1 MSLQELIARVN
12 EDLTPTERRISTLL
26 LQDSTL
32 LAFGTVSDIADRV
45 GTSRP
50 SIVRFA
56 GKLGFDG
63 FTSLQGWVRQDV
75 AKQLSSPS
83 QRIRQQVGG
92 SGQAAPI
99 RTALEHAVRETLET
113 LDDARLDALATPIAH
128 ARAVWIL
135 SGETSMAG
143 AVVLHSGLSMVRPHV
158 NLVHEQTAARQL
170 CSARPGD
177 TAVIYDFPRYR
188 RHSVVTARTLAHLG
202 VAIVAITD
210 GPLSPLASL
219 TKTWCELHI
228 PAAGPFDS
236 AVPSVLTS
244 EMITARVVT
253 MLGSKPREQIDRLE
267 DLWQRMGTFLEYVPR
282 EERRNPTP
290 GASSPRRTP
299 SEKTAGSQ
307 QQPHDGPR
315 RGRTDKAPR
324 KAPPYPR
331 A

>member
-1 MSLQELIARVN
+1 MSLQELIARVS
-12 EDLTPTERRISTLL
+12 DRLTPTERRISSLL
-26 LQDSTL
+26 LAESTL

-56 GKLGFDG
+56 TKLGFDG

-75 AKQLSSPS
+75 TKQLASPS
-83 QRIRQQVGG
+83 QRIRNMAEGG
-92 SGQAAPI
+92 HAAPI
-99 RTALEHAVRETLET
+99 RTALEQAVHETLT
-113 LDDARLDALATPIAH
+113 RLDDTRLDALASPIAH
-128 ARAVWIL
+128 ARSVWIL

-143 AVVLHSGLSMVRPHV
+143 AIVLHSGLSMVRPHV

-177 TAVIYDFPRYR
+177 AAVVYDFPRYR
-188 RHSVVTARTLAHLG
+188 RHSIVTARTLVHLG
-202 VAIVAITD
+202 VSLVAITD

-244 EMITARVVT
+244 EMITARVAT
-253 MLGSKPREQIDRLE
+253 MLGTKPREQIDRLE

-282 EERRNPTP
+282 DQRRNSAHDHSRSRAAARDEKAGGQQERRDVTP
-290 GASSPRRTP
+290 RVGR
-299 SEKTAGSQ
+299 EKG
-307 QQPHDGPR
+307 
-315 RGRTDKAPR
+315 PR
-324 KAPPYPR
+324 KAPPHPR